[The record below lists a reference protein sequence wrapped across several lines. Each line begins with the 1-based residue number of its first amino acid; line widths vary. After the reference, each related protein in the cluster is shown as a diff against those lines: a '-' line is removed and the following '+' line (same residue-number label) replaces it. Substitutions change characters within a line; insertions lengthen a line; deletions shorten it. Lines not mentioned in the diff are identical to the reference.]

1 MSTAEELLVKYD
13 DLQRIATNV
22 EQLGLELAQ
31 SKSYRVPFN
40 WDAFRDKLEPL
51 KTEISHRRFRL
62 AFAGGFSVGKSY
74 LVNSFLGKKGLL
86 PSYNRPTT
94 GVVCALRKGRRP
106 TMEVAYWSRTESDE
120 MQRYYLN
127 ELGIGKSVAV
137 ADGRAAAEEARARLP
152 YEKQRIVDDYINF
165 CRAHERFASKLGAT
179 EEVEVRDVKPEHR
192 ANPSVRDYPHLRYF
206 IKVDAT
212 QGEPNQDLLRAIKQ
226 VTLYVDS
233 PYITDTVEIV
243 DLPGAGSTDP
253 IDAFIQRY
261 FLRRTDGVVVVTT
274 AQAPFG
280 EQEEAVVT
288 ILKANQESI
297 RGRVFIT
304 VTMFDRLDFA
314 TERRPDRLD
323 SEFRSLRLKLGNMGL
338 GESPFFYVSAA
349 FGLLAERQKLGEALS
364 EDELKDVDRERNWK
378 PQDSGNAELDHLV
391 KVYREAGGMPEV
403 RRVLLEQFRQNM
415 VRLKLHGI
423 AKGLGALSNQL
434 ASSYKKTWESAQ
446 IDQSKQGARRV
457 AQAIRFLHSSR
468 DNFTKRSQRFRREA
482 VQKQSFDDV
491 FASVLERIT
500 ARVGLYMEGCSEE
513 ALRHS
518 HDGLGG
524 GREPQELLDRFREA
538 TEKQILEDFYSLVW
552 DRMPRPTFQP
562 AAEFEGD
569 GMGQEN
575 EPEARRV
582 PELGAGDVGLLRRR
596 VRDGYYEAIK
606 LEELRTLV
614 QSLLPA
620 NPEERAVFQRIF
632 EELDLALEITTRN
645 FLMRETLELSDSKEV
660 DDLAKGCVQYPD
672 WPKRY
677 AKDYQNALKVRL
689 QRYCLSLKTYLWNL
703 YFLHLE
709 EAEQRVAAFLGSDEL
724 MGLVTVSLDVIELPS
739 QTGRFG
745 SPGKLLDH
753 LERWKTIDAAVT
765 TIERE
770 VAV

>member
-1 MSTAEELLVKYD
+1 MQSAEDLLVKYD
-13 DLQRIATNV
+13 DLQKISTNV

-31 SKSYRVPFN
+31 SKAYRVPFN
-40 WDAFRDKLEPL
+40 WDTFRDKLEPL
-51 KTEISHRRFRL
+51 KTEIAQRRFRL

-106 TMEVAYWSRTESDE
+106 AMEVSYWSRTESDE
-120 MQRYYLN
+120 MQRYYLS
-127 ELGIGKSVAV
+127 ELGIPRSVAV

-152 YEKQRIVDDYINF
+152 YEKQRIVDDYLNF
-165 CRAHERFASKLGAT
+165 CKAHERYANKLGTT
-179 EEVEVRDVKPEHR
+179 EEVETRDVRPEHR
-192 ANPSVRDYPHLRYF
+192 ANPSVRDYPHLRYI

-226 VTLYVDS
+226 VVLYVDS
-233 PYITDTVEIV
+233 PYLTETVEIV
-243 DLPGAGSTDP
+243 DLPGAGATDP
-253 IDAFIQRY
+253 IDGFIQRY

-280 EQEEAVVT
+280 EQEGAVVD
-288 ILKANQESI
+288 ILKSNHESI

-323 SEFRSLRLKLGNMGL
+323 SEFRSLRLKLSNMGL

-349 FGLLAERQKLGEALS
+349 YALLTERQKQGESLS

-378 PQDSGNAELDHLV
+378 AQETANQELDHLL
-391 KVYREAGGMPEV
+391 KVYREGGGLPEV
-403 RRVLLEQFRQNM
+403 RKVLLEQFRSNM

-423 AKGLGALSNQL
+423 SKGLGALSNQL
-434 ASSYKKTWESAQ
+434 QVSYKKTWESAQ

-457 AQAIRFLHSSR
+457 AQAIRFLHTSR
-468 DNFTKRSQRFRREA
+468 DNFAKRSQRFRREA

-491 FASVLERIT
+491 FAQVLERIQ
-500 ARVGLYMEGCSEE
+500 ARIGLYMERCSED
-513 ALRHS
+513 ALRQS
-518 HDGLGG
+518 YDGLGG
-524 GREPQELLDRFREA
+524 GREPVELLDRFREA
-538 TEKQILEDFYSLVW
+538 IEREILEDFYTLTW
-552 DRMPRPTFQP
+552 DRLPRPTFQP
-562 AAEFEGD
+562 AD
-569 GMGQEN
+569 GMGGLEELDQ
-575 EPEARRV
+575 EPEARTV
-582 PELGAGDVGLLRRR
+582 PELGAGEVGLLRRR
-596 VRDGYYEAIK
+596 IRDGYYEAIK
-606 LEELRTLV
+606 LDELQSLV

-632 EELDLALEITTRN
+632 DELDLALEITTRN

-677 AKDYQNALKVRL
+677 ARDYANALKIRL

-709 EAEQRVAAFLGSDEL
+709 EAEKRVSAFLGSDEL

-745 SPGKLLDH
+745 SPGKMLDH
-753 LERWKTIDAAVT
+753 YERWKTIDAAVT